1 MNPLMTGIQTIATT
15 LASDDSS
22 ICSISID
29 NAVVAMPSGCS
40 NNTDNTV
47 TINAVSIMTALP
59 TDAWLRQQHQR

>member
-29 NAVVAMPSGCS
+29 NAVVTNQVVAAIIPIIQSQLMQFP
-40 NNTDNTV
+40 
-47 TINAVSIMTALP
+47 
-59 TDAWLRQQHQR
+59 